1 MTSNTISATSLSTCL
16 NEQLIDA
23 CSKQDSFIVQKLL
36 SEGAQ
41 ADFLLKKDGTWG
53 AYEQYSALHLA
64 ILGLPDSATTEQE
77 AIWKEIIQI
86 LLKNGA
92 NPNAT
97 KESYDWR
104 GCGGKQTAFQLLSCR
119 TRSPDAQL
127 LAAFLEAGL
136 SPNLAQTQDIASMRT
151 DGFIK
156 THLLHDFARS
166 GSIDC
171 AIAILNAG
179 ADVDI
184 RAIES
189 TQNER
194 GFREERSETSLHVAV
209 CNHQIEMCIL
219 LLAKGADINAINYR
233 LDAVVLKEIAD
244 KNTTDD
250 PRDEAYMNPWKITPI
265 ECTSLH
271 MAIKEKKLDLA
282 IFLLITGADPNI
294 PYKRIGE
301 GSISTLDLCK
311 CEKLVSPFL
320 LEALADKPDT
330 EKGVEALPLEVQD
343 KISKAFD
350 KIQDEGWNINTNNF
364 SDIQRFLKS

>member
-127 LAAFLEAGL
+127 LVAFLEAGL
-136 SPNLAQTQDIASMRT
+136 SP
-151 DGFIK
+151 
-156 THLLHDFARS
+156 
-166 GSIDC
+166 
-171 AIAILNAG
+171 
-179 ADVDI
+179 
-184 RAIES
+184 
-189 TQNER
+189 
-194 GFREERSETSLHVAV
+194 
-209 CNHQIEMCIL
+209 
-219 LLAKGADINAINYR
+219 
-233 LDAVVLKEIAD
+233 
-244 KNTTDD
+244 
-250 PRDEAYMNPWKITPI
+250 
-265 ECTSLH
+265 
-271 MAIKEKKLDLA
+271 DLA
-282 IFLLITGADPNI
+282 
-294 PYKRIGE
+294 
-301 GSISTLDLCK
+301 
-311 CEKLVSPFL
+311 
-320 LEALADKPDT
+320 
-330 EKGVEALPLEVQD
+330 
-343 KISKAFD
+343 
-350 KIQDEGWNINTNNF
+350 
-364 SDIQRFLKS
+364 